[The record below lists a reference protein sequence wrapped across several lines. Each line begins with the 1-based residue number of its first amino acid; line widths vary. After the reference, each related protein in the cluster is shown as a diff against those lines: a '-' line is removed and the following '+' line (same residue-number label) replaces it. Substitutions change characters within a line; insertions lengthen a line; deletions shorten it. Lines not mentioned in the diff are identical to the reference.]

1 MSIYLFIP
9 FSAFLCDSHCG
20 FVQPALKLLDFFR
33 NLSAGDL
40 QVTTDGRLD
49 AEAGGLTTFSTS
61 KIRDIS
67 KTMRDLKPLGS
78 EDVEGWVKYW
88 DAKGLFN

>member
-1 MSIYLFIP
+1 MT
-9 FSAFLCDSHCG
+9 

-40 QVTTDGRLD
+40 QVTADNRLS
-49 AEAGGLTTFSTS
+49 AEAGGLTTFLTF
-61 KIRDIS
+61 KTQNIS

-78 EDVEGWVKYW
+78 KDVEGWMKYW
-88 DAKGLFN
+88 DANGLFNDI